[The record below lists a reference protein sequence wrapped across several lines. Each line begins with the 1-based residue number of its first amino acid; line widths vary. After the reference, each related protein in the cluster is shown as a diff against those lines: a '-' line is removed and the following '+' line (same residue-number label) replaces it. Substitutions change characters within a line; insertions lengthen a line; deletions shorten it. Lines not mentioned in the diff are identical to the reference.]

1 MTVANTSGTKNMEPK
16 KEYYYEP
23 EITVGVQRSPETRH
37 GCVLMTER
45 QSKRMK
51 ELMAA
56 GMSHYDAVF
65 QAQKECPLRSV
76 TKEEYE
82 RLMKSEF
89 IQHEEE
95 I

>member
-1 MTVANTSGTKNMEPK
+1 
-16 KEYYYEP
+16 
-23 EITVGVQRSPETRH
+23 
-37 GCVLMTER
+37 
-45 QSKRMK
+45 MK

>member
-1 MTVANTSGTKNMEPK
+1 MEPK
-16 KEYYYEP
+16 KVYYHEP
-23 EITVGVQRSPETRH
+23 TITVGLQSPHSRMH
-37 GCVLMTER
+37 QCVLMTER

-51 ELMAA
+51 ELMAE

-89 IQHEEE
+89 IQHEED

>member
-1 MTVANTSGTKNMEPK
+1 MEPK
-16 KEYYYEP
+16 QKYYHEP
-23 EITVGVQRSPETRH
+23 TITVGLQRPGSRLH
-37 GCVLMTER
+37 GCVLITER
-45 QSKRMK
+45 QSKRIK

-65 QAQKECPLRSV
+65 QAQKESPLRSV

-82 RLMKSEF
+82 RMMQSEF